1 MCIKQISKFNVLREF
16 YVCEETDLQV
26 ILLFLKFNHWLKVW
40 PTHT

>member
-1 MCIKQISKFNVLREF
+1 
-16 YVCEETDLQV
+16 VCEETDLQV